1 MALIAV
7 ILNSAVALG
16 GLEVVVDFEDLTVE
30 DGEPLPADYAGLD
43 WDTFDEGDPIWWMC
57 GRESAEPEW
66 SQPHS
71 GDKYIYNRAGVTNLG
86 FSLPN
91 PLVDYLLGAWFTK
104 TNEFTPDS
112 VRFIGLNS
120 IGGIIQATDWFAI
133 SDTPQYLEANFL
145 PCARIEVERSGTG
158 PSWYTMDDVTYVPEP
173 ATVALLGL
181 GSLFLIHRRRC

>member
-16 GLEVVVDFEDLTVE
+16 TVVDFEDLTVE
-30 DGEPLPADYAGLD
+30 DGDPLPADYAGLD
-43 WDTFDEGDPIWWMC
+43 WDTSAEGDPVWWSC
-57 GRESAEPEW
+57 GLESAEPEF
-66 SQPHS
+66 SEPHS

-91 PLVDYLLGAWFTK
+91 PEVDYLLGAWFTK
-104 TNEFTPDS
+104 TDEFTPDS
-112 VRFIGLNS
+112 VRFIGLDS
-120 IGGIIQATDWFAI
+120 GGGTIQDTGWFTL
-133 SDTPQYLEANFL
+133 SDSPQYLSANFL
-145 PCARIEVERSGTG
+145 PCARIEVEHSETV

-181 GSLFLIHRRRC
+181 GSLCLIHRRKR